1 MKKIIAAALVIVM
14 MMSLSAVAFAADSFI
29 SPSGDDF
36 YNVTVKVKDDKGGT
50 ASSSAVTVKK
60 GDTVEIKAKPDSGNT
75 FGGWTFTGEFEWV
88 SGDAN
93 SETIVV
99 RPLSDIVFIAEF
111 KGAGGPEKDN
121 GGESPETGYNT
132 VATVAFMSV
141 IVLASAAA
149 VVYTGKKY
157 FDAE

>member
-14 MMSLSAVAFAADSFI
+14 MMRLSAVAFAADSFI

-99 RPLSDIVFIAEF
+99 RPLSNIVFIAEF